1 VEPRQRPPFLPGGK
15 ICRLRRAKQPARL
28 PHGNPAYIKG
38 VAFQPF
44 GNELAFPE
52 NAPRLS
58 SSRLSSLRLASSK
71 AFQPQQLSNRKAL
84 DAAAIASMTGTMLNS
99 LGLEGRPQDTRIV
112 VAMSGGVDSSAT
124 AALLKSEGY
133 DVVGITLQLYD
144 HGTATHRKGACC
156 AGRDIHDARDVAE
169 RLGIPH
175 YVLDYESRFRE
186 SVIDN
191 FADSY
196 ASGETPVPCIEC
208 NRSIKFRD
216 LLATAREL
224 GASALATGHYVAS
237 RSLADGSRALVCAAD
252 ADRDQSYFLFAT
264 TREQLDFLRF
274 PLGDMTKPQTREL
287 ARRFGLSV
295 ADKQDSQDI
304 CFVPTGRYTDIISRL
319 RPNAVLPGDIVDLD
333 GRVIGGHQGIV
344 HFTVGQ
350 RRGLGIASS
359 APFYVVRLEAA
370 SRRVV
375 VGPRE
380 ALRMD
385 RIVLRDVNWI
395 GDGALDRA
403 VGEGLEIFVRVRSTR
418 APQPAWL
425 RAADGGYE
433 VELVAGEEGVSPGQ
447 ACVFYDAPSGQ
458 ARVLGGGFIQS
469 ATASS
474 TTGKG
479 TARPQ
484 PLAEAMR

>member
-1 VEPRQRPPFLPGGK
+1 
-15 ICRLRRAKQPARL
+15 
-28 PHGNPAYIKG
+28 
-38 VAFQPF
+38 
-44 GNELAFPE
+44 
-52 NAPRLS
+52 
-58 SSRLSSLRLASSK
+58 
-71 AFQPQQLSNRKAL
+71 
-84 DAAAIASMTGTMLNS
+84 MLNS
-99 LGLEGRPQDTRIV
+99 LDLEGRPQETRVV

-144 HGTATHRKGACC
+144 HGAATHRKGACC
-156 AGRDIHDARDVAE
+156 AGQDIHDARDVAE
-169 RLGIPH
+169 RIGIPH
-175 YVLDYESRFRE
+175 YVLDYEDRFRE

-191 FADSY
+191 FAASY

-224 GASALATGHYVAS
+224 GAAVLATGHYVAS
-237 RSLADGSRALVCAAD
+237 RRLTDGSRALTCAAD

-264 TREQLDFLRF
+264 TREQLDHLRF
-274 PLGDMTKPQTREL
+274 PLGNMTKPEVREL
-287 ARRFGLSV
+287 ARRFGLTV
-295 ADKQDSQDI
+295 ADKHDSQDI

-319 RPNAVLPGDIVDLD
+319 RPNAMEPGDIVDVG
-333 GRVIGGHQGIV
+333 GRVLGRHQGIA

-350 RRGLGIASS
+350 RRGLGIASGS
-359 APFYVVRLEAA
+359 PLYVVRLDAA

-380 ALRMD
+380 ALRTD

-395 GDGALDRA
+395 GEGALDAA
-403 VGEGLEIFVRVRSTR
+403 VRGGREVFVRVRSTR

-425 RAADGGYE
+425 RGADGHYE

-447 ACVFYDAPSGQ
+447 ACVFYDAPAGQ

-469 ATASS
+469 AAAKGATAAAMV
-474 TTGKG
+474 G
-479 TARPQ
+479 RL
-484 PLAEAMR
+484 PLVETIRG